1 MWKIGFIIEC
11 IFMVYFLTFKL
22 REDGKYV
29 FWKTLTSL
37 GFFVLSLFAYSPTV
51 EQMYYW
57 LFVIGLGLGV
67 AGDYFLAMQ
76 YHRMEKKQSYFILGL
91 GAFAIG
97 HIAYSAAFYDTA
109 SLHPIWTIIVSAI
122 LACITIIVLI
132 KLKLQFHNMIPAVLV
147 YCTVIYFMEIQA
159 LCLLSQPNVALIVV
173 NIGTLL
179 FVISDLILSF
189 VYFHDMDTV
198 KMNRLNLIFYYSAQ
212 ILITLH
218 LYLL

>member
-1 MWKIGFIIEC
+1 MWKIGIVLEC
-11 IFMVYFLTFKL
+11 IFMIYFLTFKL
-22 REDGKYV
+22 RADGKYV

-37 GFFVLSLFAYSPTV
+37 GFFTLSLFAYSATIEP
-51 EQMYYW
+51 MYYW
-57 LFVIGLGLGV
+57 LIIIGLGLGV

-76 YHRMEKKQSYFILGL
+76 YHQPKKKQLFFILGL
-91 GAFAIG
+91 GAFAMG
-97 HIAYSAAFYDTA
+97 HIAYSAAFYDA
-109 SLHPIWTIIVSAI
+109 NSLHPIWIIIVSVI
-122 LACITIIVLI
+122 LAGITVAMLI
-132 KLKLQFHNMIPAVLV
+132 KLNLQFQNMLPAVLF

-159 LCLLSQPNVALIVV
+159 LCLLSQPNMALIVV

-198 KMNRLNLIFYYSAQ
+198 KMNRLNLVFYYIAQ
-212 ILITLH
+212 ILIAMH